1 MGKIL
6 YKMTANGDIEE
17 VKTGLIIGIKACS
30 VLAKKRGDSVE
41 INKGVDGAKH
51 IKTLRHFV
59 DDSEYSLN
67 AFKVGAPIVPIVRS
81 VPVPTKEVEKVGP
94 VFIVGLTKDELKD
107 LHEHHQ
113 KIADMLFKKIVQV
126 ALKEV

>member
-1 MGKIL
+1 MAKVL
-6 YKMTANGDIEE
+6 WKMTPNGDIEE
-17 VKTGLIIGIKACS
+17 VKTGMIVGIKSCT
-30 VLAKKRGDSVE
+30 VIHTKRGDSIE
-41 INKGVDGAKH
+41 INKGVDGSKH

-67 AFKVGAPIVPIVRS
+67 AFKVGAPIVAS

-94 VFIVGLTKDELKD
+94 VFIVGLTKDELKE